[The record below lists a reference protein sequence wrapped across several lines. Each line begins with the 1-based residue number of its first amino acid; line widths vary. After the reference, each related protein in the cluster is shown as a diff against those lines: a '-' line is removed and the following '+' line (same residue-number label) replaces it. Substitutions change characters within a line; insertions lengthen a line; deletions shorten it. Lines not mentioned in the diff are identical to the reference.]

1 MEGLGQRGRGR
12 AWATGRAGV
21 AAGPPDGNPAP
32 VGVGR
37 PWVTRASRG
46 KRVGRMAV
54 QLLAL
59 SCCWW
64 GRTGGDP
71 GQGPGGKGSF
81 SLAPSE
87 GPLRIVDIRF
97 YRAELFCGL
106 SVSFLLSHLFWYL
119 LG

>member
-64 GRTGGDP
+64 VRTGG
-71 GQGPGGKGSF
+71 QGEFQFGAK
-81 SLAPSE
+81 
-87 GPLRIVDIRF
+87 
-97 YRAELFCGL
+97 
-106 SVSFLLSHLFWYL
+106 
-119 LG
+119 